1 MRSTGIEPPT
11 TRAPALAMAS
21 ASGSCVCYT
30 TSEDGGRSGFPERGN
45 LVAHLQRPRF
55 QLQRASGTQGRP
67 QHFPEDPSDAMRVRS
82 TCVLLREAAK
92 QLFCHWDL
100 LSQKLASGG
109 PGTSRFDQTRR
120 GRGRVRVS
128 RRAKGPGRP
137 SRWEPS
143 PPPSPPSRSRSRSL
157 SLSLSQCLEA
167 RKRNPS
173 SADPQLRHFVRD
185 VLIQCFC
192 L

>member
-1 MRSTGIEPPT
+1 MRSTGIEPRPPAPPSSQWLPR
-11 TRAPALAMAS
+11 RALVCATLLGRMA
-21 ASGSCVCYT
+21 GEV
-30 TSEDGGRSGFPERGN
+30 GFSQRGN

-128 RRAKGPGRP
+128 RRAKGPGRH

-143 PPPSPPSRSRSRSL
+143 PPPSPPSRSRSLAL
-157 SLSLSQCLEA
+157 SLSLSVPRGQ
-167 RKRNPS
+167 KT
-173 SADPQLRHFVRD
+173 
-185 VLIQCFC
+185 
-192 L
+192 

>member
-1 MRSTGIEPPT
+1 
-11 TRAPALAMAS
+11 MAS
-21 ASGSCVCYT
+21 ALGSCVCDT

-82 TCVLLREAAK
+82 TCVLLREAAE

-109 PGTSRFDQTRR
+109 PGTSRFEQTRR

-157 SLSLSQCLEA
+157 SRSLSLCQCLEA

-173 SADPQLRHFVRD
+173 SADPHLRHFVRD